1 MTHVAAGYIIHD
13 KQGYAIYGAGESVD
27 QVWSQV
33 VAEAG
38 PFHNAYGDEKTADQA
53 FDEDFTVYGATAEL
67 IAYVA
72 EYGGAIKWYVTDG
85 IAHLTD

>member
-1 MTHVAAGYIIHD
+1 MPHVAAGYIIQD

-27 QVWSQV
+27 QAWAQV

-38 PFHNAYGDEKTADQA
+38 PFFTPHGTEKTADQA

-67 IAYVA
+67 IAYVVGN
-72 EYGGAIKWYVTDG
+72 GGAIKWDVTG
-85 IAHLTD
+85 GVAHLPE